1 MSCFMR
7 SGDNEAW
14 LSVALSCVFCS
25 CSPSRCNTSCSVHT
39 QSFRFHVM
47 VCLLFFLPAG
57 LPGHSHATARL
68 ECARDDLSV
77 KILLPSFCESSK
89 RSCLWCLN
97 ADFNANDEPQ
107 YL

>member
-1 MSCFMR
+1 MEIMKPGCLWLCPVCF
-7 SGDNEAW
+7 A
-14 LSVALSCVFCS
+14 VALPPVATPPALCTHRASGFMS
-25 CSPSRCNTSCSVHT
+25 W
-39 QSFRFHVM
+39 FAYF
-47 VCLLFFLPAG
+47 FFLPAG